1 MNPVALELPEDK
13 SQWPAWF
20 EHQLVGSDLRL
31 LVRQLE
37 LLAGQ
42 TTPLPDGVTWEEQ
55 LRVEFSDAIPGV
67 LSRGLSSLSSA
78 DLQRLIRRPRLL
90 LALQERVFTD
100 GGEYWKNLS
109 RSDASAQSVQSHQDS
124 FAQEVERQTVKLAT
138 NRERTVSTSNTL
150 KTILYFASLAATIL
164 LAVYLLRP
172 ASPGR
177 YFAREGLL
185 TSAVKGN
192 DFCNTLASAIRED
205 WDPNSTDAVFRR
217 QLQELKDSCNRLI
230 TAPLP
235 QLDAQVAG
243 DLRTRCSKWQAALTD
258 LLSEL
263 DSRRPVVEV
272 QREANE
278 LVGRLV
284 KVLGELG

>member
-1 MNPVALELPEDK
+1 
-13 SQWPAWF
+13 
-20 EHQLVGSDLRL
+20 
-31 LVRQLE
+31 LE

-55 LRVEFSDAIPGV
+55 LRVEFSDLVPGV
-67 LSRGLSSLSSA
+67 LSRGLSSLSPA
-78 DLQRLIRRPRLL
+78 DLQRLIRKPRLL
-90 LALQERVFTD
+90 LALQELVFTE
-100 GGEYWKNLS
+100 GGEHWKNLS
-109 RSDASAQSVQSHQDS
+109 RSVGSAQSVQSLQDS
-124 FAQEVERQTVKLAT
+124 FAQEVERQTVKVAT
-138 NRERTVSTSNTL
+138 KRERTGSTSSTL
-150 KTILYFASLAATIL
+150 KTFLYVASLAATIL
-164 LAVYLLRP
+164 LAVYFFRP
-172 ASPGR
+172 ASSGR

-205 WDPNSTDAVFRR
+205 WDPDATDAVFRR

-235 QLDAQVAG
+235 QLDARVAS

-258 LLSEL
+258 MLSGL
-263 DSRRPVVEV
+263 DSGRPVVEV
-272 QREANE
+272 RREANE

-284 KVLGELG
+284 NVLGELG